1 MLQNYECW
9 FQFYNDD
16 LFLNLGSKAISEIL
30 KSDDLNIENEEVV
43 FDSVRRWLDFKHL
56 DLHTHLKPMLNTVR
70 LSLLPVKVINDVL

>member
-1 MLQNYECW
+1 MLKNFKYR

-16 LFLNLGSKAISEIL
+16 SFLSLESEAISEIL

-56 DLHTHLKPMLNTVR
+56 NLHTHLKPMLSTVR
-70 LSLLPVKVINDVL
+70 LPLLPVKVINDIL